1 MRAPLYTWLSIILM
15 VLCSTAGD
23 CLMSRAMK
31 SMGDVT
37 EMFRSEGLWA
47 VVKRVSR
54 SGPVYIAIWFMALA
68 FFTLLFALSWAD
80 VSLVV
85 PAAASLTFVTNALA
99 AKIFLKEDVDRRRWA
114 AAVLVCCG
122 VALLAG
128 T

>member
-1 MRAPLYTWLSIILM
+1 RWPRDWSSD
-15 VLCSTAGD
+15 VCSSDLD

-31 SMGDVT
+31 HMGSPI
-37 EMFRSEGLWA
+37 ELWRKAGVWSVMRRMASSLEIWVA
-47 VVKRVSR
+47 V
-54 SGPVYIAIWFMALA
+54 AFMSVA

-99 AKIFLKEDVDRRRWA
+99 AKIFLHENVDRRGWA
-114 AAVLVCCG
+114 ATILVCCG
-122 VALLAG
+122 VGLLAG